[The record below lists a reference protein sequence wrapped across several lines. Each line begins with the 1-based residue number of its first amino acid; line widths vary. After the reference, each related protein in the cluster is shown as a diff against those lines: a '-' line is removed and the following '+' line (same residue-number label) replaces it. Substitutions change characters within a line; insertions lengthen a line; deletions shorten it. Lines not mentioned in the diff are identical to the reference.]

1 MVSNAILTLSIDGSL
16 GTPRYLQLLEQL
28 KKLIT
33 SKALKAQDKL
43 PSSRELAGLLGVSRS
58 TSVKCYDILISE
70 GYLLSK
76 PKRGVFVSDLI
87 PCDICPVN
95 SFDVTADKASKSVN
109 TRLQDRVMTRLDSG
123 VDVSAFPNKA
133 WAASMRRSW
142 LNPDAGVMRGLYSD
156 GLPQLKQYLASYLAS
171 LRGLEC
177 DAEQII
183 ITAGNRD
190 ALSILTHALIAQD
203 TQKNHQVWLENPC
216 FMAMSQFFH
225 WLGSPLKPLAI
236 DSDGAQLPSFINAEK
251 TTQLALITPNRQ
263 YPLGLAMSSMRRQM
277 WLTLLATMNRNIGK
291 SDEKQGLWLIEDDYD
306 NEFIYQGRMG
316 VPLMNLDT
324 SQSTFLVGSFSKVM
338 FRGLRLGFI
347 VAPKRQAQNIIMSQQ
362 KLGSSASLPMQ
373 SALLDFMETGAFSSH
388 LRRMRRHYL
397 EKRDFLESC
406 LNNGLEQY
414 CEWQKASSGMNTAI
428 HIKDNWLQEYK
439 SIQRGDGLK
448 SDLLLDEYIAEELA
462 KNAIVLSLLSQH
474 YFDKTDLK
482 QGFVIGFSEP
492 DKTSIEKVI
501 KSLLVVFMQIFDKK

>member
-1 MVSNAILTLSIDGSL
+1 MVSNAILTLSIDDCAEK
-16 GTPRYLQLLEQL
+16 PRYLQLLDQL
-28 KKLIT
+28 KTLIT
-33 SKALKAQDKL
+33 LKELKAQDKL
-43 PSSRELAGLLGVSRS
+43 PSSRELAALLGVSRS

-76 PKRGVFVSDLI
+76 PKRGVFVADLI
-87 PCDICPVN
+87 PSDISPVVSN
-95 SFDVTADKASKSVN
+95 KARNVEGGIPQAN
-109 TRLQDRVMTRLDSG
+109 HLTRLDSG
-123 VDVSAFPNKA
+123 VDVSVFPNKA

-142 LNPDAGVMRGLYSD
+142 LNPDEGVIRGQYSD
-156 GLPQLKQYLASYLAS
+156 GLPQLKQYLASYLGS

-177 DAEQII
+177 EAEQII

-190 ALSILTHALIAQD
+190 ALSILTHALLDRNTNA
-203 TQKNHQVWLENPC
+203 NHQVWLENPC
-216 FMAMSQFFH
+216 FKAMSQFFS

-236 DSDGAQLPSFINAEK
+236 DSDGAQLPDVTNADK
-251 TTQLALITPNRQ
+251 STQLALITPNRQ
-263 YPLGLAMSSMRRQM
+263 YPLGLAMSSVRRQM
-277 WLTLLATMNRNIGK
+277 WLSLLASMNSSQGTC
-291 SDEKQGLWLIEDDYD
+291 DEKQGLWLIEDDYD

-347 VAPKRQAQNIIMSQQ
+347 VAPKRQAQNIIMSQRQ
-362 KLGSSASLPMQ
+362 LGSSASLPMQ

-397 EKRDFLESC
+397 EKRNFLDTC

-414 CEWQKASSGMNTAI
+414 CDWQKANCGMNTAI
-428 HIKDNWLQEYK
+428 YIKDIWLQQYDEFNTLEN
-439 SIQRGDGLK
+439 SK
-448 SDLLLDEYIAEELA
+448 SDLLLDEYIAEKLA
-462 KNAIVLSLLSQH
+462 ESAIELSLLSQH

-492 DKTSIEKVI
+492 DKTSIEQVI
-501 KSLLVVFMQIFDKK
+501 NTLLAVFKQIFNNNEHRL

>member
-1 MVSNAILTLSIDGSL
+1 MVSNAILTLSIDDCAEK
-16 GTPRYLQLLEQL
+16 PRYLQLLDQL
-28 KKLIT
+28 KALIAL
-33 SKALKAQDKL
+33 KELKAQDKL
-43 PSSRELAGLLGVSRS
+43 PSSRELAALLGISRS

-76 PKRGVFVSDLI
+76 PKQGVFVADLI
-87 PCDICPVN
+87 PCDISPVAQPAVSN
-95 SFDVTADKASKSVN
+95 QIQKVKSQ
-109 TRLQDRVMTRLDSG
+109 LAGLKRLDSG
-123 VDVSAFPNKA
+123 VDVSVFPNKA

-142 LNPDAGVMRGLYSD
+142 LNPDEGVMRGLYSD
-156 GLPQLKQYLASYLAS
+156 GLPQLKQYLASYLKS

-190 ALSILTHALIAQD
+190 ALSILTHALLDRKTHLDQ
-203 TQKNHQVWLENPC
+203 QVWLENPC
-216 FMAMSQFFH
+216 FKAMSQFFS

-236 DSDGAQLPSFINAEK
+236 DSDGAQLPQISSSDK
-251 TTQLALITPNRQ
+251 HTQLALITPNRQ

-277 WLTLLATMNRNIGK
+277 WLSLLASLNTGLGT

-347 VAPKRQAQNIIMSQQ
+347 VAPKRQAQTIIRSQRQ
-362 KLGSSASLPMQ
+362 LGSSASLPMQ

-397 EKRDFLESC
+397 EKRNYLDAC
-406 LNNGLEQY
+406 LNNGLAQY
-414 CEWQKASSGMNTAI
+414 CDWQKANSGMNTVI
-428 HIKDNWLQEYK
+428 YIKDTWLQK
-439 SIQRGDGLK
+439 FDKHKFQKTLI
-448 SDLLLDEYIAEELA
+448 SDLLLDEYIAEQLA
-462 KNAIVLSLLSQH
+462 KNTIELSLLSQH
-474 YFDKTDLK
+474 YFDKTNLK

-492 DKTSIEKVI
+492 DKMTI
-501 KSLLVVFMQIFDKK
+501 KQTINTLLAVFKQIFNKQ

>member
-1 MVSNAILTLSIDGSL
+1 MVSNAILTLSIDDSVGK
-16 GTPRYLQLLEQL
+16 PRYLQLLEQL

-76 PKRGVFVSDLI
+76 PKCGVFVADLI
-87 PCDICPVN
+87 PCEIV
-95 SFDVTADKASKSVN
+95 SASVTIPLKQTHSPA
-109 TRLQDRVMTRLDSG
+109 LQALNGNGLTSLDSG
-123 VDVSAFPNKA
+123 VDVTVFPHKA

-142 LNPDAGVMRGLYSD
+142 LKPDAGVMRGLYSD
-156 GLPQLKQYLASYLAS
+156 GLPQLKHYLASYLAS

-203 TQKNHQVWLENPC
+203 TQNNHQVWLENPC
-216 FMAMSQFFH
+216 FRAMSQFFN
-225 WLGSPLKPLAI
+225 WLGSPLNPLTV
-236 DSDGAQLPSFINAEK
+236 DSDGAQLPQFIK
-251 TTQLALITPNRQ
+251 TEESTQLALITPNRQ
-263 YPLGLAMSSMRRQM
+263 YPLGLVMSSVRRQK
-277 WLTLLATMNRNIGK
+277 WLSLLASMNSNIGTL
-291 SDEKQGLWLIEDDYD
+291 DEKQGLWLIEDDYD

-373 SALLDFMETGAFSSH
+373 SALLDFMETGAFASH

-397 EKRDFLESC
+397 EKRNFLEAC
-406 LNNGLEQY
+406 LNQGLEEY
-414 CEWQKASSGMNTAI
+414 CEWQKTSSGMNTVI
-428 HIKDNWLQEYK
+428 YIKNNWLQKYPI
-439 SIQRGDGLK
+439 IQRQGGFK
-448 SDLLLDEYIAEELA
+448 SDLLLDEYIAEKLA
-462 KNAIVLSLLSQH
+462 ENAILLSLLSQH

-482 QGFVIGFSEP
+482 QGFVLGFSEP
-492 DKTSIEKVI
+492 NKASIEKVI
-501 KSLLVVFMQIFDKK
+501 NRLLGVFRQVFDQE

>member
-1 MVSNAILTLSIDGSL
+1 MINNAILTLSIDDNAPF
-16 GTPRYLQLLEQL
+16 PRYQQLLDQL
-28 KKLIT
+28 KKLVT
-33 SKALKAQDKL
+33 TKSLTAGDKL
-43 PSSRELAGLLGVSRS
+43 PSSRELAALLGVSRS

-76 PKRGVFVSDLI
+76 PKRGVFVADLI
-87 PCDICPVN
+87 PCEIVPV
-95 SFDVTADKASKSVN
+95 SEPSRLKQPQESIIKASQSKGLI
-109 TRLQDRVMTRLDSG
+109 TLDSG
-123 VDVSAFPNKA
+123 VDVSVFPNKA

-156 GLPQLKQYLASYLAS
+156 GLPQLKRYLASYLAS
-171 LRGLEC
+171 VRGLEC

-190 ALSILTHALIAQD
+190 ALSILTHALIDQN
-203 TQKNHQVWLENPC
+203 TQAKHQVWLENPC
-216 FMAMSQFFH
+216 FKAMSQFFN
-225 WLGSPLKPLAI
+225 WLGSSLKPLAI
-236 DSDGAQLPSFINAEK
+236 DSDGAQLPLLIN
-251 TTQLALITPNRQ
+251 TNNSTQLALITPNRQ
-263 YPLGLAMSSMRRQM
+263 YPLGLAMSSERRQM
-277 WLTLLATMNRNIGK
+277 WLSLLVRVNNKIG
-291 SDEKQGLWLIEDDYD
+291 SCDEKQGLWLIEDDYD

-347 VAPKRQAQNIIMSQQ
+347 VAPKRQAQNIISSQQ

-397 EKRDFLESC
+397 EKRDFLEAC
-406 LNNGLEQY
+406 LNEGLEKY
-414 CEWQKASSGMNTAI
+414 CDWQKANSGMNTVVYV
-428 HIKDNWLQEYK
+428 KDIWLQVYGDLQTTNTFK
-439 SIQRGDGLK
+439 SN
-448 SDLLLDEYIAEELA
+448 LLLDEYIAKKLVERGI
-462 KNAIVLSLLSQH
+462 KISLLSQH
-474 YFDKTDLK
+474 YFDKKELK

-492 DKTSIEKVI
+492 EKATIEQVI
-501 KSLLVVFMQIFDKK
+501 KAMLTIFKAMFDKK